1 MVEFPHGYTYS
12 AHLGCLRGGLAALDV
27 LEREQLPQ
35 RVKAMS
41 GYFEQAVHQL
51 KGAPYVEDI
60 RNYGF
65 AAGISL
71 QHLPESPCADH
82 LSWV

>member
-12 AHLGCLRGGLAALDV
+12 AHPVACAAGLAALDV

-60 RNYGF
+60 RTTD
-65 AAGISL
+65 L
-71 QHLPESPCADH
+71 QRVSVCNTVPESPCADH